1 MIFEN
6 RCPLADSCGS
16 HDSRTYIEFTK
27 RIELGIVAKT
37 KYIFITGGVSSSLG
51 GGLLAASLGKLLQAN
66 GFSVALQ
73 KLDPYINVNSG
84 MLNPYEHGECFV
96 TNDGHEGDMDLGVF
110 ERFCNTPTNRNSDVT
125 AGRVF
130 QNVIRKEREGA
141 YLGKTVQVVPN
152 ITNEIK
158 QHIYRMS
165 NSGRVDFVIVEI
177 GGTVGDI
184 ESLPFIEAERQV
196 RYEVGRDCWMSIHL
210 TYVPFLAAAKEIKT
224 KPTQHSVKELL
235 ELGVQPDL
243 LVLRTEHEI
252 NERARAKVGLFCNVQ
267 PDAVLELRDQA
278 SQYECPLVL
287 HAEGM
292 DAVVLRKFNL
302 QPSQCAEAA
311 LQEWRRLVDAGR
323 KAVRTV
329 RVGLIGKYVEL
340 PDAYRSIREALQ
352 LAATRC
358 DRRLELTY
366 IQSEKVTE
374 LNAAQILD
382 DLDGVLV
389 APGFGQR
396 GVGGKISAVKYARHK
411 NIPFFGIGLG
421 MQCAVID
428 FARNVLGLADADS
441 SEMNPATSCKV
452 IDILADE
459 KSAFGFDGSMRLGA
473 FSTQLK
479 PGSKVAAIYGTAAV
493 SERHRHR
500 FEFNNDFADAFEAK
514 GMVIS
519 GYNADYGFAD
529 VVELPDHPWFVGTIF
544 HPEFN
549 SSVAKTHP
557 LFLSFMEAVVRHSE
571 NN

>member
-1 MIFEN
+1 M
-6 RCPLADSCGS
+6 
-16 HDSRTYIEFTK
+16 
-27 RIELGIVAKT
+27 AKT

-66 GFSVALQ
+66 GYTVALQ

-84 MLNPYEHGECFV
+84 MLNPYEHGECYV

-110 ERFCNTPTNRNSDVT
+110 ERFCNISTNRNSDVT

-130 QNVIRKEREGA
+130 QNVIKKEREGA

-165 NSGRVDFVIVEI
+165 NSDRVNFVIVEI

-196 RYEVGRDCWMSIHL
+196 RYELGRDRWMSIHL
-210 TYVPFLAAAKEIKT
+210 TYVPYLAAAKELKT

-235 ELGVQPDL
+235 ELGVQPDI
-243 LVLRTEHEI
+243 LVLRTEYEL
-252 NERARAKVGLFCNVQ
+252 NERSRAKVGLFCNVQ
-267 PDAVLELRDQA
+267 PEAVIELRDQS

-287 HAEGM
+287 HNEDIDG
-292 DAVVLRKFNL
+292 VVLRKFGL
-302 QPSQCAEAA
+302 EPKQDADAA
-311 LQEWRRLVDAGR
+311 LQDWKRLVSTLK

-329 RVGLIGKYVEL
+329 KIGLIGKYIEL
-340 PDAYRSIREALQ
+340 PDAYRSIREALL
-352 LAATRC
+352 LAAAQF
-358 DRRLELTY
+358 DRRLELSY
-366 IQSEKVTE
+366 IQSEKITE
-374 LNAAQILD
+374 LNVSHM
-382 DLDGVLV
+382 LDGLDAVLV

-396 GVGGKISAVKYARHK
+396 GIDGKLSAVKYARLNK
-411 NIPFFGIGLG
+411 IPFFGIGLG
-421 MQCAVID
+421 MQCAIID
-428 FARNVLGLADADS
+428 FARNVLGCLDADS
-441 SEMNPATSCKV
+441 TEMNPASTCKI

-473 FSTQLK
+473 FKTHLK
-479 PGSKVAAIYGTAAV
+479 AGSKAAAVYGVDEV

-500 FEFNNDFADAFEAK
+500 FEFNNDYADAFEEK

-519 GYNADYGFAD
+519 GANADYGFAD
-529 VVELPDHPWFVGTIF
+529 VVEIPEHPWFMGVIY

-549 SSVAKTHP
+549 AAVGRPHP
-557 LFLSFMEAVVRHSE
+557 LFVSFVEAAINQSE
-571 NN
+571 NNL